1 MWPEIASSPSYARVC
16 NRENCRPDSV
26 RQRRFATLNCHCD
39 THLRHVGR
47 LLRCARN
54 DGLWPKIASDL
65 SLLGGSFG
73 QEAILD
79 CFQKIIDL
87 AVVSTMTKA

>member
-1 MWPEIASSPSYARVC
+1 LRYPQGIKERSDEAIFQC
-16 NRENCRPDSV
+16 
-26 RQRRFATLNCHCD
+26 
-39 THLRHVGR
+39 LRHVGR